1 MDILSRNYRI
11 EKNNETFHKKI
22 NIENKQEKFKRLAEK
37 RVSKILEE
45 IRILSNLS
53 NKAIY
58 EFNEEQID
66 TIFSRLEEELVVIRS
81 KFKVYHKNEK
91 FKL

>member
-1 MDILSRNYRI
+1 MNILSRNYQK
-11 EKNNETFHKKI
+11 EKNNEIFNKKI
-22 NIENKQEKFKRLAEK
+22 NLENKQEKFKRLAEK

-45 IRILSNLS
+45 LRILSNLS
-53 NKAIY
+53 NKVIY

-66 TIFSRLEEELVVIRS
+66 AIFSRLEEELMVIKS
-81 KFKVYHKNEK
+81 KFKVYNRNQK